1 MCGTRQTAGDGLA
14 NVNCLYHL
22 PYPTMTQIHPLSQ
35 LQHDTQADVL
45 QRRLASLEQHSDT
58 QLDDLTQAQEV
69 EAAVADIDNR
79 EFSAV
84 TQALLRIHRADYG
97 LCVDCHL
104 SIGFERL
111 QLEPQALRCTSC
123 QTLHERAH

>member
-1 MCGTRQTAGDGLA
+1 MSTPQ
-14 NVNCLYHL
+14 
-22 PYPTMTQIHPLSQ
+22 PISQ
-35 LQHDTQADVL
+35 LQRNTLVDVL
-45 QRRLASLEQHSDT
+45 RLRLASLEQHSDT
-58 QLDDLTQAQEV
+58 HLDDLTQAQHAYQTLQQDLDDAPQRSGTEEV

-84 TQALLRIHRADYG
+84 TQALFRIHSADYG